1 MTAPRSALVALLMLI
16 ALAHGL
22 IYALG
27 VPLWQAPDE
36 PMLFEYAGLTA
47 ELGRIPTSADRSPA
61 LEQRIAE
68 SLSRAQFYQRTMGAT
83 PAIAPATLDA
93 ARAIFSMPRQ
103 VGGDPPLY
111 FALAAIPLR
120 LTPGWSI
127 EAQLT
132 MLRLLNALLLPLV
145 VACVYLAA
153 ERIGSAGEPRSTRSG
168 ASSRTG
174 FVPLVAFVVQTRKP
188 FTPPHPISL
197 FPVAAAS
204 LVALQPMFAY
214 IGAAMNND
222 GLASAIGALLCLLL
236 VRMVGQGLPGRELLL
251 FGALALLGL
260 AVKRTSL
267 PFMLMAGLLALLWV
281 IRVALRGGPG
291 AARRRATALGLAVG
305 LPALSAGWLAGQHAW
320 GQAARWYDAASL
332 APAPRVATASGFA
345 LVLAAGE
352 ERVQALPDVATV
364 HLRNNTLRAGARI
377 WSDGPATGRL
387 VLYAGDRRQEQAFS
401 LRGEAAPELG
411 AAVPAYAQ
419 GVRLGIIADS
429 GQLYVGEIWARG
441 VGLAGNLVANG
452 DLARPALRPDS
463 PLQLLVRYLRVDDL
477 LWVIA
482 SDRLQWGLPLGD
494 WFSWLFASFW
504 GQFGWFSIA
513 LVRGSPWA
521 WLIGAQCAAG
531 LVGALVALVRA
542 RGARRAQIAALLVL
556 VGLALIPLL
565 LNALIDFYPIQQG
578 RYLFPVLPAIA
589 LLIALG
595 QATLVPMRW
604 HMPWL
609 LLWLSFW
616 LALAAAALLLLAQRY
631 AL

>member
-1 MTAPRSALVALLMLI
+1 MLI

-47 ELGRIPTSADRSPA
+47 ELGRIPTAVDRSPA

-68 SLSRAQFYQRTMGAT
+68 SLSRAQFYQRTTGAT
-83 PAIAPATLDA
+83 PAIAPATLDE

-120 LTPGWSI
+120 LTPGWSV

-132 MLRLLNALLLPLV
+132 TLRLLNALLLPLV
-145 VACVYLAA
+145 VACVYWAA
-153 ERIGSAGEPRSTRSG
+153 QSIGGGGAEPGQAAGPGTDRRNSA
-168 ASSRTG
+168 
-174 FVPLVAFVVQTRKP
+174 
-188 FTPPHPISL
+188 L

-204 LVALQPMFAY
+204 LVALQPMFTY

-236 VRMVGQGLPGRELLL
+236 VRLVGRGLPGRELVL
-251 FGALALLGL
+251 FAALALIGL
-260 AVKRTSL
+260 AVKRTAL
-267 PFMLMAGLLALLWV
+267 PFMLMAGLLALVWV

-291 AARRRATALGLAVG
+291 AARRRAIALGLAVG

-320 GQAARWYDAASL
+320 GQAARWYDASSL
-332 APAPRVATASGFA
+332 TPAPRAATASGFA

-401 LRGEAAPELG
+401 LSGEAAPELG

-441 VGLAGNLVANG
+441 VGLAGTLVANG

-463 PLQLLVRYLRVDDL
+463 PLQPLVRYLRVDDL
-477 LWVIA
+477 LWVLE

-504 GQFGWFSIA
+504 GQFGWFSIT

-521 WLIGAQCAAG
+521 WLIGTQCAVG
-531 LVGALVALVRA
+531 LVGTLVALVRA
-542 RGARRAQIAALLVL
+542 RGAQRAQIAVLLVL
-556 VGLALIPLL
+556 VGLALLPLL

-595 QATLVPMRW
+595 QATLVPARW
-604 HMPWL
+604 HTPWL

>member
-1 MTAPRSALVALLMLI
+1 MTAPRSALVLLLMLI

-47 ELGRIPTSADRSPA
+47 ELGRIPTAVDRSPA

-68 SLSRAQFYQRTMGAT
+68 SLSRAQFYQRTTGAT

-120 LTPGWSI
+120 LTPGWSV

-132 MLRLLNALLLPLV
+132 TLRLLNALLLPLV

-153 ERIGSAGEPRSTRSG
+153 QSIAGADPG
-168 ASSRTG
+168 QAAAPG
-174 FVPLVAFVVQTRKP
+174 P
-188 FTPPHPISL
+188 L
-197 FPVAAAS
+197 FPVAATS
-204 LVALQPMFAY
+204 LVALQPMFTY

-236 VRMVGQGLPGRELLL
+236 VRMVGRGLPGRELVL
-251 FGALALLGL
+251 FAALALIGL
-260 AVKRTSL
+260 AVKRTAL
-267 PFMLMAGLLALLWV
+267 PFMLMAGLLALVWV
-281 IRVALRGGPG
+281 IRLALRGGPG
-291 AARRRATALGLAVG
+291 AARRRAVVLGLAVG

-320 GQAARWYDAASL
+320 GQAARWYDAASF

-387 VLYAGDRRQEQAFS
+387 VLYTGDRRQEQAFS
-401 LRGEAAPELG
+401 LSGEAAPELG
-411 AAVPAYAQ
+411 AAVPSYAQ

-429 GQLYVGEIWARG
+429 GQLYVGDIWARG
-441 VGLAGNLVANG
+441 VGLAGTLVANG

-463 PLQLLVRYLRVDDL
+463 PLQPLVRYLRVDDL

-494 WFSWLFASFW
+494 WLGWLFASFW

-521 WLIGAQCAAG
+521 WLIGVQCAVG

-542 RGARRAQIAALLVL
+542 RGAQRAQIAALLAL
-556 VGLALIPLL
+556 VGLALVPLL

-589 LLIALG
+589 LLVALG
-595 QATLVPMRW
+595 QATLVPTRW
-604 HMPWL
+604 HVLWL

>member
-1 MTAPRSALVALLMLI
+1 MTAPRSALVLLLMLI

-47 ELGRIPTSADRSPA
+47 ELGRIPTAVDRSPA

-68 SLSRAQFYQRTMGAT
+68 SLSRAQFYQRTTGAT

-120 LTPGWSI
+120 LTPGWSV

-132 MLRLLNALLLPLV
+132 TLRLLNALLLPLV

-153 ERIGSAGEPRSTRSG
+153 QSIAGADPG
-168 ASSRTG
+168 QAAAPG
-174 FVPLVAFVVQTRKP
+174 P
-188 FTPPHPISL
+188 L

-204 LVALQPMFAY
+204 LVALQPMFTY

-236 VRMVGQGLPGRELLL
+236 VRMVGRGLPGRELVL
-251 FGALALLGL
+251 FAALALIGL
-260 AVKRTSL
+260 AVKRTAL
-267 PFMLMAGLLALLWV
+267 PFMLMAGLLALVWV
-281 IRVALRGGPG
+281 IRLALRGGPG
-291 AARRRATALGLAVG
+291 AARRRAIVLGLAVG

-320 GQAARWYDAASL
+320 GQAARWYDAGSL

-387 VLYAGDRRQEQAFS
+387 VLYTGDRRQEQAFS
-401 LRGEAAPELG
+401 LSGEAAPELG
-411 AAVPAYAQ
+411 AAVPSYAQ

-429 GQLYVGEIWARG
+429 GQLYVGDIWARG
-441 VGLAGNLVANG
+441 VGLAGTLVANG

-463 PLQLLVRYLRVDDL
+463 PLQPLVRYLRVDDL

-494 WFSWLFASFW
+494 WLGWLFASFW

-521 WLIGAQCAAG
+521 WLIGVQCAVG

-542 RGARRAQIAALLVL
+542 RGAQRAQIAALLAL
-556 VGLALIPLL
+556 VGLALVPLL

-589 LLIALG
+589 LLVALG
-595 QATLVPMRW
+595 QATLVPTRW
-604 HMPWL
+604 HVLWL

>member
-1 MTAPRSALVALLMLI
+1 MTAPRSALVLLLMLI

-47 ELGRIPTSADRSPA
+47 ELGRIPTAVDRSPA

-68 SLSRAQFYQRTMGAT
+68 SLSRAQFYQRTTRAT

-120 LTPGWSI
+120 LTPGWSV

-132 MLRLLNALLLPLV
+132 TLRLLNALLLPLV

-153 ERIGSAGEPRSTRSG
+153 QSIAGADPG
-168 ASSRTG
+168 QAAAPG
-174 FVPLVAFVVQTRKP
+174 P
-188 FTPPHPISL
+188 L

-204 LVALQPMFAY
+204 LVALQPMFTY

-236 VRMVGQGLPGRELLL
+236 VRMVGRGLPGRELVL
-251 FGALALLGL
+251 FAALALIGL
-260 AVKRTSL
+260 AVKRTAL
-267 PFMLMAGLLALLWV
+267 PFMLMAGLLALVWV
-281 IRVALRGGPG
+281 IRLALRGGPG
-291 AARRRATALGLAVG
+291 AARRRAIVLGLAVG
-305 LPALSAGWLAGQHAW
+305 LPALGAGWLAGQHAW
-320 GQAARWYDAASL
+320 GQAARWYDAGSL

-387 VLYAGDRRQEQAFS
+387 VLYTGDRRQEQAFS
-401 LRGEAAPELG
+401 LSGEAAPELG
-411 AAVPAYAQ
+411 AAVPSYAQ

-429 GQLYVGEIWARG
+429 GQLYVGDIWARG
-441 VGLAGNLVANG
+441 VGLAGTLVANG

-463 PLQLLVRYLRVDDL
+463 PLQPLVRYLRVDDL

-494 WFSWLFASFW
+494 WLGWLFASFW

-521 WLIGAQCAAG
+521 WLIGVQCAVG

-542 RGARRAQIAALLVL
+542 RGAQRAQIAALLAL
-556 VGLALIPLL
+556 VGLALVPLL

-589 LLIALG
+589 LLVALG
-595 QATLVPMRW
+595 QATLVPTRW
-604 HMPWL
+604 HVLWL

>member
-1 MTAPRSALVALLMLI
+1 MTAPRSALVLLLMLI

-47 ELGRIPTSADRSPA
+47 ELGRIPTAVDRSPA

-68 SLSRAQFYQRTMGAT
+68 SLSRAQFYQRTTGAT

-120 LTPGWSI
+120 LTPGWSV

-132 MLRLLNALLLPLV
+132 TLRLLNALLLPLV

-153 ERIGSAGEPRSTRSG
+153 QSIAGADPG
-168 ASSRTG
+168 QAAAPG
-174 FVPLVAFVVQTRKP
+174 P
-188 FTPPHPISL
+188 L

-204 LVALQPMFAY
+204 LVALQPMFTY

-236 VRMVGQGLPGRELLL
+236 VRMVGRGLPGRELVL
-251 FGALALLGL
+251 FAALALIGL
-260 AVKRTSL
+260 AVKRTAL
-267 PFMLMAGLLALLWV
+267 PFMLMAGLLALVWV
-281 IRVALRGGPG
+281 IRLALRGGPG
-291 AARRRATALGLAVG
+291 AARRRAIVLGLAVG

-320 GQAARWYDAASL
+320 GQAARWYDAASF

-387 VLYAGDRRQEQAFS
+387 VLYTGDRRQEQAFS
-401 LRGEAAPELG
+401 LSGEAAPELG
-411 AAVPAYAQ
+411 AAVPSYAQ

-429 GQLYVGEIWARG
+429 GQLYVGDIWARG
-441 VGLAGNLVANG
+441 VGLAGTLVANG

-463 PLQLLVRYLRVDDL
+463 PLQPLVRYLRVDDL

-494 WFSWLFASFW
+494 WLGWLFASFW

-521 WLIGAQCAAG
+521 WLIGVQCAVG

-542 RGARRAQIAALLVL
+542 RGAQRAQIAALLAL
-556 VGLALIPLL
+556 VGLALVPLL

-589 LLIALG
+589 LLVALG
-595 QATLVPMRW
+595 QATLVPTRW
-604 HMPWL
+604 HVLWL

>member
-1 MTAPRSALVALLMLI
+1 MLI

-47 ELGRIPTSADRSPA
+47 ELGRIPTAVDRSPA
-61 LEQRIAE
+61 LERRITE
-68 SLSRAQFYQRTMGAT
+68 SLSRAQFYQRTTGAT
-83 PAIAPATLDA
+83 PAIAPATLDE

-127 EAQLT
+127 EAQFT
-132 MLRLLNALLLPLV
+132 ALRLLNALLLPLV
-145 VACVYLAA
+145 VACVYWVAQS
-153 ERIGSAGEPRSTRSG
+153 IGGVYDDRRPTTDDRHTPVLQSSVVRRPSSKTSYG
-168 ASSRTG
+168 APQSYAI
-174 FVPLVAFVVQTRKP
+174 P
-188 FTPPHPISL
+188 L

-204 LVALQPMFAY
+204 LVALQPMFTY

-236 VRMVGQGLPGRELLL
+236 VRMVGQGLPGRELVL
-251 FGALALLGL
+251 FAALALIGL
-260 AVKRTSL
+260 AVKRTAL
-267 PFMLMAGLLALLWV
+267 PFLLLAGLLVLLWV

-291 AARRRATALGLAVG
+291 AARRRAIALVLAVG

-320 GQAARWYDAASL
+320 GQAARWYDAASF

-387 VLYAGDRRQEQAFS
+387 VLYTGDRRQEQAFS
-401 LRGEAAPELG
+401 LSGEAAPELG

-452 DLARPALRPDS
+452 NLARPALRPDS
-463 PLQLLVRYLRVDDL
+463 PLQPLVPYLRVDDL

-482 SDRLQWGLPLGD
+482 SDRLQWGLPMGD
-494 WFSWLFASFW
+494 WLGWLFASFW

-578 RYLFPVLPAIA
+578 RYLFPVLPAVA

-595 QATLVPMRW
+595 QATLVPARW
-604 HMPWL
+604 HTPWL

>member
-1 MTAPRSALVALLMLI
+1 MTAPRSALVLLLMLI

-47 ELGRIPTSADRSPA
+47 ELGRIPTAVDRSPA

-68 SLSRAQFYQRTMGAT
+68 SLSRAQFYQRTTRAT

-120 LTPGWSI
+120 LTPGWSV

-132 MLRLLNALLLPLV
+132 TLRLLNALLLPLV

-153 ERIGSAGEPRSTRSG
+153 QSIAGADPG
-168 ASSRTG
+168 QAAAPG
-174 FVPLVAFVVQTRKP
+174 P
-188 FTPPHPISL
+188 L

-204 LVALQPMFAY
+204 LVALQPMFTY

-236 VRMVGQGLPGRELLL
+236 VRMVGRGLPGRELVL
-251 FGALALLGL
+251 FAALALIGL
-260 AVKRTSL
+260 AVKRTAL
-267 PFMLMAGLLALLWV
+267 PFMLMAGLLALVWV
-281 IRVALRGGPG
+281 IRLALRGGPG
-291 AARRRATALGLAVG
+291 AARRRAIVLGLAVG

-320 GQAARWYDAASL
+320 GQAARWYDAGSL

-387 VLYAGDRRQEQAFS
+387 VLYTGDRRQEQAFS
-401 LRGEAAPELG
+401 LSGEAAPELG
-411 AAVPAYAQ
+411 AAVPSYAQ

-429 GQLYVGEIWARG
+429 GQLYVGDIWARG
-441 VGLAGNLVANG
+441 VGLAGTLVANG

-463 PLQLLVRYLRVDDL
+463 PLQPLVRYLRVDDL

-494 WFSWLFASFW
+494 WLGWLFASFW

-521 WLIGAQCAAG
+521 WLIGVQCAVG

-542 RGARRAQIAALLVL
+542 RGAQRAQIAALLAL
-556 VGLALIPLL
+556 VGLALVPLL

-589 LLIALG
+589 LLVALG
-595 QATLVPMRW
+595 QATLVPTRW
-604 HMPWL
+604 HVLWL